1 MAGVNIGLW
10 SKHLWWAHSVAGSG
24 PRTDQGPEKDRD
36 RTDLGL
42 VRTGLIISPVPVPVP
57 VLAEVPG
64 HVGPVR
70 TGPDR
75 SWTPLI

>member
-1 MAGVNIGLW
+1 MLP
-10 SKHLWWAHSVAGSG
+10 SVAGSG

-57 VLAEVPG
+57 VLVLAEVPG

-75 SWTPLI
+75 SWTALI